1 MKFLILVQRKAYS
14 PENSLV
20 VQVLYKLALA
30 LGRYTSEVFSLE
42 SAKRVA
48 MQCEAEGKNTTIN
61 SIFGE
66 EKTSVNTFEPGT
78 TVKLID
84 GNVDGVK
91 DENP

>member
-1 MKFLILVQRKAYS
+1 
-14 PENSLV
+14 
-20 VQVLYKLALA
+20 
-30 LGRYTSEVFSLE
+30 
-42 SAKRVA
+42 